1 MVCMDGSGGSDQL
14 LADCQ
19 LRAVVDLFTH
29 RWDLVVLAALHDGPH
44 RRGALHERVGGLS
57 DKSLTETL
65 RRLLQAGLIERQ
77 RYGQRPPRVDYAL
90 TTLGVSLVDGP
101 VRELG
106 RWIHEN
112 GDALLAAQE
121 HDGSAAGD
129 FEHDGSET

>member
-1 MVCMDGSGGSDQL
+1 MNRNGGPEQL

-65 RRLLQAGLIERQ
+65 RRLLQAGLIQRQ
-77 RYGQRPPRVDYAL
+77 RFGQRPPRVDYAL
-90 TTLGVSLVDGP
+90 TALGGSLVDGP

-121 HDGSAAGD
+121 RNDSAASD
-129 FEHDGSET
+129 FEHEDNGSAQ